1 MDSLTQIVLGA
12 AVGEAVLGRKVGNK
26 AILWGAIAGT
36 IPDLDVLAR
45 SLFDPL
51 RANELHRG
59 ITHSILFS
67 AFMAPVLAIWRQR
80 SAASLLAVFTLLVA
94 LTFVQSAES
103 WLTRGIILAIT
114 AGVSVLFFRKQ
125 RVDDGASVKEW
136 SWLFWWSLVTHPLL
150 DCHTTWGTQ
159 LFWPLPWKLSWNNI
173 FVVDPLYT
181 VPFLICVGV
190 VLFLRRESRWRR
202 WVNWLGIGISSAYM
216 LFTIVCK
223 RMAVSAISA
232 SLDRQGIT
240 YVDLSTRPTP
250 FNSIL
255 WSVNVDAGDHYLLGY
270 YSLLDTRPDV
280 AFARVDKGLEN
291 LGAWSDNEKVRRL
304 EVLSDH
310 NCVVRLQNDT
320 IVFSD
325 LRFGQM
331 GEPTPDKPFVFSYL
345 LIPESGDLRVELL
358 PPERAQGAD
367 LSTLFG
373 ELWTRMKGV

>member
-12 AVGEAVLGRKVGNK
+12 AVGEVVLGRKVGNK

-67 AFMAPVLAIWRQR
+67 AAMAPVLAIWLKRH
-80 SAASLLAVFTLLVA
+80 AASLLAVFTLLVA
-94 LTFVQSAES
+94 LTFVQGAENAVV
-103 WLTRGIILAIT
+103 RGILLVVT
-114 AGVSVLFFRKQ
+114 AGIIVLIFR
-125 RVDDGASVKEW
+125 RERLADGGTRTDW

-173 FVVDPLYT
+173 FVVDPIYT
-181 VPFLICVGV
+181 VPFMICVGT
-190 VLFLRRESRWRR
+190 VLFIRRDNARRR
-202 WVNWLGIGISSAYM
+202 WVNWFGIGISSAYM

-223 RMAVSAISA
+223 RIAVGAIAS
-232 SLDRQGIT
+232 SLDRQHIP
-240 YVDLSTRPTP
+240 YVDFSTRPTP

-270 YSLLDTRPDV
+270 HSLLDTKPEV
-280 AFARVDKGLEN
+280 EFVRVDKGLQN
-291 LGAWSDNEKVRRL
+291 LGPWADHDKVRRL
-304 EVLSDH
+304 QVLSDH
-310 NCVVRLQNDT
+310 NFVVRSKSDT
-320 IVFSD
+320 IVFND

-331 GEPTPDKPFVFSYL
+331 GEPSPDKPFVFAYL
-345 LIPESGDLRVELL
+345 LVPTNGDLRVELI
-358 PPERAQGAD
+358 PPGPPRGED
-367 LSTLFG
+367 LGTLLN
-373 ELWTRMKGV
+373 ELWERVKGE

>member
-12 AVGEAVLGRKVGNK
+12 AVGEVVLGRKVGNK

-59 ITHSILFS
+59 FTHSILFS
-67 AFMAPVLAIWRQR
+67 AAMAPVLAIWLKRH
-80 SAASLLAVFTLLVA
+80 AASLLTVFTLLVA
-94 LTFVQSAES
+94 LTFVQGAENG
-103 WLTRGIILAIT
+103 LVRGILLVVT
-114 AGVSVLFFRKQ
+114 AGIIVLIFR
-125 RVDDGASVKEW
+125 RRRLPDGGTHKEW

-181 VPFLICVGV
+181 VPFMICVGIV
-190 VLFLRRESRWRR
+190 MFIRRDNARRR

-223 RMAVSAISA
+223 RIAVGAIAS
-232 SLDRQGIT
+232 SLDRQHIP
-240 YVDLSTRPTP
+240 YVDFTTRPTP

-270 YSLLDTRPDV
+270 HSLLDTKPEV
-280 AFARVDKGLEN
+280 EFVRVDKGLQN
-291 LGAWSDNEKVRRL
+291 LGLWVDNDKVRRL
-304 EVLSDH
+304 QVLSDH
-310 NCVVRLQNDT
+310 NFVVRSMSDT
-320 IVFSD
+320 IVFND

-331 GEPTPDKPFVFSYL
+331 GEPSPDKPFVFAYL
-345 LIPESGDLRVELL
+345 LVPTNGDLHVELI
-358 PPERAQGAD
+358 PPGPPRGEDLGTLLNEWWERVK
-367 LSTLFG
+367 G
-373 ELWTRMKGV
+373 E

>member
-12 AVGEAVLGRKVGNK
+12 AVGEVVLGRKVGNK

-59 ITHSILFS
+59 FTHSILFS
-67 AFMAPVLAIWRQR
+67 AAMAPVLAIWLKRH
-80 SAASLLAVFTLLVA
+80 AASLLAVFTLLVA
-94 LTFVQSAES
+94 LTFVQGAENGVV
-103 WLTRGIILAIT
+103 RGILLVVT
-114 AGVSVLFFRKQ
+114 AGIIVLIFRRK
-125 RVDDGASVKEW
+125 RLADDGTRKEW

-173 FVVDPLYT
+173 FVVDPIYT
-181 VPFLICVGV
+181 VPFMICVGT
-190 VLFLRRESRWRR
+190 VLFIRRDNARRR
-202 WVNWLGIGISSAYM
+202 WVNWFGIGISSAYM

-223 RMAVSAISA
+223 RIAVGAIAS
-232 SLDRQGIT
+232 SLDRQHIP
-240 YVDLSTRPTP
+240 YVDFSTRPTP

-270 YSLLDTRPDV
+270 HSLLDTKPEV
-280 AFARVDKGLEN
+280 EFVRVDKGLQN
-291 LGAWSDNEKVRRL
+291 LGPWADHDKVRRL
-304 EVLSDH
+304 QVLSDH
-310 NCVVRLQNDT
+310 NFVVRSKNDT
-320 IVFSD
+320 IVFND

-331 GEPTPDKPFVFSYL
+331 GEPSPDKPFVFAYL
-345 LIPESGDLRVELL
+345 LVPTNGDLRVELI
-358 PPERAQGAD
+358 PPGPPRGED
-367 LSTLFG
+367 LGTLLN
-373 ELWTRMKGV
+373 ELWERVKGE

>member
-12 AVGEAVLGRKVGNK
+12 AVGEVVLGRKVGNK

-67 AFMAPVLAIWRQR
+67 AAMAPVLAIWLKRH
-80 SAASLLAVFTLLVA
+80 AASLLAVFTLLVA
-94 LTFVQSAES
+94 LTFVQGAENGVV
-103 WLTRGIILAIT
+103 RGILLVVT
-114 AGVSVLFFRKQ
+114 AGIIVLIFRRK
-125 RVDDGASVKEW
+125 RLADDGTRKEW

-173 FVVDPLYT
+173 FVVDPIYT
-181 VPFLICVGV
+181 VPFMICVGI
-190 VLFLRRESRWRR
+190 VLFIRRDNARRR
-202 WVNWLGIGISSAYM
+202 WVNWFGIGISSAYM
-216 LFTIVCK
+216 LFTVVCK
-223 RMAVSAISA
+223 RIAVGAIAS
-232 SLDRQGIT
+232 SLDRQHIP
-240 YVDLSTRPTP
+240 YVDFSTRPTP

-270 YSLLDTRPDV
+270 HSLLDTKPEV
-280 AFARVDKGLEN
+280 EFVRVDKGLQN
-291 LGAWSDNEKVRRL
+291 LGPWADHDKVRRL
-304 EVLSDH
+304 QVLSDH
-310 NCVVRLQNDT
+310 NFVVRSRSDT
-320 IVFSD
+320 IVFND

-331 GEPTPDKPFVFSYL
+331 GEPSPDKPFVFAYL
-345 LIPESGDLRVELL
+345 LVPTNGDLRVELI
-358 PPERAQGAD
+358 PPGPPRGED
-367 LSTLFG
+367 LGTLLN
-373 ELWTRMKGV
+373 ELWERVKGE

>member
-12 AVGEAVLGRKVGNK
+12 AVGEVVLGRKVGNK

-67 AFMAPVLAIWRQR
+67 AAMAPVLAFWLKRH
-80 SAASLLAVFTLLVA
+80 AASLLAVFTLLVA
-94 LTFVQSAES
+94 LTFVQGAENGVV
-103 WLTRGIILAIT
+103 RGILLVVT
-114 AGVSVLFFRKQ
+114 AGIIVLIFRRK
-125 RVDDGASVKEW
+125 RLADDGTRKEW

-173 FVVDPLYT
+173 FVVDPIYT
-181 VPFLICVGV
+181 VPFMICVGT
-190 VLFLRRESRWRR
+190 VLFIRRDNARRR
-202 WVNWLGIGISSAYM
+202 WVNWFGIGISSAYM

-223 RMAVSAISA
+223 RIAVGAIAS
-232 SLDRQGIT
+232 SLDRQHIP
-240 YVDLSTRPTP
+240 YVDFSTRPTP

-270 YSLLDTRPDV
+270 HSLLDTKPEV
-280 AFARVDKGLEN
+280 EFVRVDKGLQN
-291 LGAWSDNEKVRRL
+291 LGPWADHDKVRRL
-304 EVLSDH
+304 QVLSDH
-310 NCVVRLQNDT
+310 NFVVRSKNDT
-320 IVFSD
+320 IVFND

-331 GEPTPDKPFVFSYL
+331 GEPSPDKPFVFAYL
-345 LIPESGDLRVELL
+345 LVPTNGDLRVELI
-358 PPERAQGAD
+358 PPGPPRGED
-367 LSTLFG
+367 LGTLLN
-373 ELWTRMKGV
+373 ELWERVKGE

>member
-12 AVGEAVLGRKVGNK
+12 AVGEVVLGRKVGNK

-59 ITHSILFS
+59 FTHSILFS
-67 AFMAPVLAIWRQR
+67 AAMAPVLAIWLKRH
-80 SAASLLAVFTLLVA
+80 AASLLAVFTLLVA
-94 LTFVQSAES
+94 LTFVQGAENGVV
-103 WLTRGIILAIT
+103 RGILLVAT
-114 AGVSVLFFRKQ
+114 AGIIVLIFRRK
-125 RVDDGASVKEW
+125 RLADGGTRKEW

-181 VPFLICVGV
+181 VPFMICVGIV
-190 VLFLRRESRWRR
+190 MFIRRDNARRR

-223 RMAVSAISA
+223 RIAVGAIAS
-232 SLDRQGIT
+232 SLDRQHIP
-240 YVDLSTRPTP
+240 YVDFTTRPTP

-270 YSLLDTRPDV
+270 HSLLDTKPEV
-280 AFARVDKGLEN
+280 EFVRVDKGLQN
-291 LGAWSDNEKVRRL
+291 LGPWADHDKVRRL
-304 EVLSDH
+304 QVLSDH
-310 NCVVRLQNDT
+310 DFVVRSRSDT
-320 IVFSD
+320 IVFND

-331 GEPTPDKPFVFSYL
+331 GEPSPDKPFVFAYL
-345 LIPESGDLRVELL
+345 LVPTNGDLRVELI
-358 PPERAQGAD
+358 PPGPPRGED
-367 LSTLFG
+367 LGTLLN
-373 ELWTRMKGV
+373 ELWERVKGE

>member
-12 AVGEAVLGRKVGNK
+12 AVGEVVLGRKVGNK

-67 AFMAPVLAIWRQR
+67 AAMAPVLAFWLKRH
-80 SAASLLAVFTLLVA
+80 AASLLAVFTLLVA
-94 LTFVQSAES
+94 LTFVQGAENGVV
-103 WLTRGIILAIT
+103 RGILLVVT
-114 AGVSVLFFRKQ
+114 AGIIVLIFRRK
-125 RVDDGASVKEW
+125 RLADDGTRKEW

-181 VPFLICVGV
+181 VPFMICVGIV
-190 VLFLRRESRWRR
+190 MFIRRDNARRR
-202 WVNWLGIGISSAYM
+202 WVNWFGIGISSAYM

-223 RMAVSAISA
+223 RIAVGAIAS
-232 SLDRQGIT
+232 SLDRQHIP
-240 YVDLSTRPTP
+240 YVDFSTRPTP

-270 YSLLDTRPDV
+270 HSLLDTKPEV
-280 AFARVDKGLEN
+280 EFVRVDKGLQN
-291 LGAWSDNEKVRRL
+291 LGPWADHDKVRRL
-304 EVLSDH
+304 QVLSDH
-310 NCVVRLQNDT
+310 NFVVRSKNDT
-320 IVFSD
+320 IVFND

-331 GEPTPDKPFVFSYL
+331 GEPSPDKPFVFAYL
-345 LIPESGDLRVELL
+345 LVPTNGDLRVELI
-358 PPERAQGAD
+358 PPGPPRGED
-367 LSTLFG
+367 LGTLLN
-373 ELWTRMKGV
+373 ELWERVKGE

>member
-67 AFMAPVLAIWRQR
+67 AAMAPVLAWLLKRHT
-80 SAASLLAVFTLLVA
+80 ASLLSVFAVLVA
-94 LTFVQSAES
+94 LTFVQSAEG
-103 WLTRGIILAIT
+103 WVARGGLLAVT
-114 AGVSVLFFRKQ
+114 AVIVALIFRRK
-125 RVDDGASVKEW
+125 RNEDGATLKQW
-136 SWLFWWSLVTHPLL
+136 SLLFWWSLVTHPLL

-181 VPFLICVGV
+181 VPFMICVGI
-190 VLFLRRESRWRR
+190 VLFMRRDSNRRR

-216 LFTIVCK
+216 VFTIACK
-223 RMAVSAISA
+223 RIAVGAIGA
-232 SLDRQGIT
+232 SLERQHIVYT
-240 YVDLSTRPTP
+240 DFSTRPTP

-255 WSVNVDAGDHYLLGY
+255 WTVNVDAGDHYLLGY
-270 YSLLDTRPDV
+270 HSLLDTKAEV
-280 AFARVDKGLEN
+280 EFARVDKGVES
-291 LGAWSDNEKVRRL
+291 LGVWAQHEKVKRL

-310 NCVVRLQNDT
+310 NYTVRLQGDT
-320 IVFSD
+320 IVFND

-331 GEPTPDKPFVFSYL
+331 GEPAPDKPFVFSYL
-345 LIPESGDLRVELL
+345 LIPQGDELRVELI
-358 PPERAQGAD
+358 PPGPPKGED
-367 LSTLFG
+367 LSTLLQ
-373 ELWTRMKGV
+373 ELWERIKGE

>member
-12 AVGEAVLGRKVGNK
+12 AVGEVVLGRKVGNK

-67 AFMAPVLAIWRQR
+67 AAMAPVLAFWLKRH
-80 SAASLLAVFTLLVA
+80 AASLLAVFTLLVA
-94 LTFVQSAES
+94 LTFVQGAENGVV
-103 WLTRGIILAIT
+103 RGILLVVT
-114 AGVSVLFFRKQ
+114 AGIIVLIFRRK
-125 RVDDGASVKEW
+125 RLADDGTRKEW

-173 FVVDPLYT
+173 FVVDPIYT
-181 VPFLICVGV
+181 VPFMICVGIV
-190 VLFLRRESRWRR
+190 MFIRRDNARRR
-202 WVNWLGIGISSAYM
+202 WVNWFGIGISSAYM

-223 RMAVSAISA
+223 RIAVGAIAS
-232 SLDRQGIT
+232 SLDRQHIP
-240 YVDLSTRPTP
+240 YVDFSTRPTP

-270 YSLLDTRPDV
+270 HSLLDTKPEV
-280 AFARVDKGLEN
+280 EFVRVDKGLQN
-291 LGAWSDNEKVRRL
+291 LGPWADHDKVRRL
-304 EVLSDH
+304 QVLSDH
-310 NCVVRLQNDT
+310 NFVVRSKNDT
-320 IVFSD
+320 IVFND

-331 GEPTPDKPFVFSYL
+331 GEPSPDKPFVFAYL
-345 LIPESGDLRVELL
+345 LVPTNGDLRVELI
-358 PPERAQGAD
+358 PPGPPRGED
-367 LSTLFG
+367 LGTLLN
-373 ELWTRMKGV
+373 ELWERVKGE

>member
-12 AVGEAVLGRKVGNK
+12 AVGEVVLGRKVGNK

-67 AFMAPVLAIWRQR
+67 AAMAPVLAIWLKRH
-80 SAASLLAVFTLLVA
+80 AASLLAVFTLLVA
-94 LTFVQSAES
+94 LTFVQGAENPVV
-103 WLTRGIILAIT
+103 RGILLVAT
-114 AGVSVLFFRKQ
+114 AGIIALIFRRK
-125 RVDDGASVKEW
+125 RLADSGTHKEW

-181 VPFLICVGV
+181 VPFMICVGIV
-190 VLFLRRESRWRR
+190 MFIRRDNARRR

-223 RMAVSAISA
+223 RIAVGAIA
-232 SLDRQGIT
+232 TSLDRQHIP
-240 YVDLSTRPTP
+240 YVDFTTRPTP

-270 YSLLDTRPDV
+270 HSLLDTKPEV
-280 AFARVDKGLEN
+280 EFVRVDKGLQN
-291 LGAWSDNEKVRRL
+291 LGPWADHDKVRRL
-304 EVLSDH
+304 QVLSDH
-310 NCVVRLQNDT
+310 DFVVRSRSDT
-320 IVFSD
+320 IVFND

-331 GEPTPDKPFVFSYL
+331 GEPSPDKPFVFAYM
-345 LIPESGDLRVELL
+345 LIPTNGDLRVELI
-358 PPERAQGAD
+358 PPGPPRGED
-367 LSTLFG
+367 LGTLLD
-373 ELWTRMKGV
+373 ELWERVKGE

>member
-12 AVGEAVLGRKVGNK
+12 AVGEVVLGRKVGNK

-67 AFMAPVLAIWRQR
+67 AAMAPVLAIWLKRH
-80 SAASLLAVFTLLVA
+80 AASLLAVFTLLVA
-94 LTFVQSAES
+94 LTFVQGAENGVV
-103 WLTRGIILAIT
+103 RGILLVVT
-114 AGVSVLFFRKQ
+114 AGIIALIFRRK
-125 RVDDGASVKEW
+125 RLADDGTRKEW

-173 FVVDPLYT
+173 FVVDPIYT
-181 VPFLICVGV
+181 VPFMICVGTV
-190 VLFLRRESRWRR
+190 MFIRRDNARRR
-202 WVNWLGIGISSAYM
+202 WVNWFGIGISSAYM

-223 RMAVSAISA
+223 RIAVGAIAS
-232 SLDRQGIT
+232 SLDRQHIP
-240 YVDLSTRPTP
+240 YVDFSTRPTP

-270 YSLLDTRPDV
+270 HSLLDTKPEV
-280 AFARVDKGLEN
+280 EFVRVDKGLQN
-291 LGAWSDNEKVRRL
+291 LGPWADHDKVRRL
-304 EVLSDH
+304 QVLSDH
-310 NCVVRLQNDT
+310 NFVVRSKSDT
-320 IVFSD
+320 IVFND

-331 GEPTPDKPFVFSYL
+331 GEPSPDKPFVFAYML
-345 LIPESGDLRVELL
+345 VPTNGDLRVELI
-358 PPERAQGAD
+358 PPGPPRGED
-367 LSTLFG
+367 LGTLLN
-373 ELWTRMKGV
+373 ELWERVKGE

>member
-12 AVGEAVLGRKVGNK
+12 AVGEVVLGRKVGNK

-67 AFMAPVLAIWRQR
+67 AAMAPVLAFWLKRH
-80 SAASLLAVFTLLVA
+80 AASLLAVFTLLVA
-94 LTFVQSAES
+94 LTFVQGAENGVV
-103 WLTRGIILAIT
+103 RGILLVVT
-114 AGVSVLFFRKQ
+114 AGIIVLIFRRK
-125 RVDDGASVKEW
+125 RLADDGTRKEW

-173 FVVDPLYT
+173 FVVDPIYT
-181 VPFLICVGV
+181 VPFMICVGT
-190 VLFLRRESRWRR
+190 VLFIRRDNARRR
-202 WVNWLGIGISSAYM
+202 WVNWFGIGISSAYM

-223 RMAVSAISA
+223 RIAVGAIAS
-232 SLDRQGIT
+232 SLDRQHIP
-240 YVDLSTRPTP
+240 YVDFSTRPTP

-270 YSLLDTRPDV
+270 HSLLDTKPEV
-280 AFARVDKGLEN
+280 EFVRVDKGLQN
-291 LGAWSDNEKVRRL
+291 LGPWADHDKVRRL
-304 EVLSDH
+304 QVLSDH
-310 NCVVRLQNDT
+310 NFVVRSKNDT
-320 IVFSD
+320 IVFND

-331 GEPTPDKPFVFSYL
+331 GEPSPDKPFVFAYL
-345 LIPESGDLRVELL
+345 LVPTNGDLRVELI
-358 PPERAQGAD
+358 PPGPPRGEDIG
-367 LSTLFG
+367 TLLK
-373 ELWTRMKGV
+373 ELWERVKGE

>member
-12 AVGEAVLGRKVGNK
+12 AVGEVVLGRKVGNK

-59 ITHSILFS
+59 FTHSILFS
-67 AFMAPVLAIWRQR
+67 AAMAPVLAIWLKRH
-80 SAASLLAVFTLLVA
+80 AASLLAVFTLLVA
-94 LTFVQSAES
+94 LTFVQGAENGVV
-103 WLTRGIILAIT
+103 RGILLVVT
-114 AGVSVLFFRKQ
+114 AGIIVLIFRRK
-125 RVDDGASVKEW
+125 RLADDGTRKEW

-173 FVVDPLYT
+173 FVVDPIYT
-181 VPFLICVGV
+181 VPFMICVGT
-190 VLFLRRESRWRR
+190 VLFIRRDNARRR
-202 WVNWLGIGISSAYM
+202 WVNWFGIGISSAYM

-223 RMAVSAISA
+223 RIAVGAIAA
-232 SLDRQGIT
+232 SLDRQHIP
-240 YVDLSTRPTP
+240 YVDFSTRPTP

-270 YSLLDTRPDV
+270 HSLLDTKPEV
-280 AFARVDKGLEN
+280 EFVLVDKGLQN
-291 LGAWSDNEKVRRL
+291 LGPWADHDKVRRL
-304 EVLSDH
+304 QVLSDH
-310 NCVVRLQNDT
+310 NFVVRSKSDT
-320 IVFSD
+320 IVFND

-331 GEPTPDKPFVFSYL
+331 GEPSPDKPFVFAYL
-345 LIPESGDLRVELL
+345 LVPTNGDLRVELI
-358 PPERAQGAD
+358 PPGPPRGED
-367 LSTLFG
+367 LGTLLN
-373 ELWTRMKGV
+373 ELWERVKGE